1 MLTSGANRMVSSSKC
16 NMGSRF
22 SPGRHRKS
30 TNRTTV
36 GFTSVPPKFPLVKL
50 KENHGIQPS
59 GCSKHPRHDYMQTN
73 LTIKQRALQISKE
86 LEGNK
91 FF

>member
-16 NMGSRF
+16 NMDSRF
-22 SPGRHRKS
+22 SSGRHRKS

-36 GFTSVPPKFPLVKL
+36 GFTSAPPEFPLVKL

-59 GCSKHPRHDYMQTN
+59 ECSKHPRHGYMQTN